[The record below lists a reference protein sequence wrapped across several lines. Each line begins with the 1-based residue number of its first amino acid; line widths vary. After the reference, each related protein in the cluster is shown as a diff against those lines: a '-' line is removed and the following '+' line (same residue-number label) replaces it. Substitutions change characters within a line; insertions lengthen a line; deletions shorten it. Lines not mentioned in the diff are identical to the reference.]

1 MKLRIVIWLV
11 FLLFGTR
18 LYSQNR
24 QHHYVASSKDIPLRE
39 YIIENNTTTRSAYL
53 VTDSL
58 ATDTIVM
65 IVTIHYTPVDT
76 LDGAY
81 KKSCDIRMF
90 ERSHVKRRSMQDIM
104 CPNDTTIDVY
114 YTRGNPDMTF
124 KSIQAREVKNIFEL
138 VSGIKTTDLGLL
150 KTVPHFP
157 TDLIYIQFEYC
168 IIPQ

>member
-1 MKLRIVIWLV
+1 MKLRIVIWLM
-11 FLLFGTR
+11 FLLFGAR
-18 LYSQNR
+18 LYSQDR

-39 YIIENNTTTRSAYL
+39 YIIEHRKTRSAYF

-58 ATDTIVM
+58 ATDTIIM
-65 IVTIHYTPVDT
+65 AVTIHYTPVDSI
-76 LDGAY
+76 DGAY
-81 KKSCDIRMF
+81 KKLCAIHMF